1 MPTDTASRK
10 PVPQNLEAERAL
22 LGSVLLDNQTLNPA
36 LEHIHRNDFF
46 SESHRRIFEKMV
58 DLSERNRLID
68 VVTLAEELAK
78 EEWLEKVGGV
88 AYLTSLSDGVPAGT
102 SLSIT
107 EYARIIREKSLLR
120 RLINISENIISR
132 AQQDGDDAETVI
144 DLAQGQL
151 FEVAQEKVQSG
162 FLGIKK
168 IVPATVEKLTL
179 LRERKER
186 ITGIETG
193 FTKLDEMTAG
203 LQPGELIILAARPAV
218 GKTAMALNTAA
229 HAAIRRQ
236 KTVGIF
242 SLEMSKEALTTR
254 LFSSE
259 ARIDGHLLRTGL
271 SSDDEWKKKF
281 LPAMGRIAQAPIYIE
296 DTPALTI
303 MQIRAKARRQAA
315 ERGLDLL
322 IVDYLQLITGG
333 GRFENRTQEVSF
345 ISRSLKSIAKELS
358 VPVLAL
364 SQLSR
369 ASEVRPGHRPQLSDL
384 RESGSIEQ
392 DADVVMFL
400 HRPDMYRSRDQE
412 HDHEDGG
419 ADEPAGR
426 TELII
431 SKQRNG
437 PTGAVPLVFLKPFAL
452 FENYTSMEESLD

>member
-1 MPTDTASRK
+1 MPTDTSSRK

-58 DLSERNRLID
+58 ELSERQRLVD

-88 AYLTSLSDGVPAGT
+88 AYLTSLSDDVPAGT

-151 FEVAQEKVQSG
+151 FEVAQQKVQSG
-162 FLGIKK
+162 FIGIKD
-168 IVPATVEKLTL
+168 IVKTSFGTIDVLFDRGQKV
-179 LRERKER
+179 
-186 ITGIETG
+186 TGIETG
-193 FTKLDEMTAG
+193 YVQLDSMTSG
-203 LQPGELIILAARPAV
+203 LQPGELVILAARPSV
-218 GKTAMALNTAA
+218 GKTALAMNIAA
-229 HAAIRRQ
+229 HAGIRKQ
-236 KTVGIF
+236 KSVGIF
-242 SLEMSKEALTTR
+242 SLEMSKESLVIR
-254 LFSSE
+254 LLCSE
-259 ARIDGHLLRTGL
+259 GRIDSHKLRTGV
-271 SSDDEWKKKF
+271 S
-281 LPAMGRIAQAPIYIE
+281 GREDWNRMSQALGRLAQSPLYIE
-296 DTPALTI
+296 DAPALSI

-322 IVDYLQLITGG
+322 IVDFLQLVTGG

-400 HRPDMYRSRDQE
+400 HRPDMYRPHDQE

-419 ADEPAGR
+419 ADEPAGK

-437 PTGAVPLVFLKPFAL
+437 PTGRVPLVFLKPFAL
-452 FENYTSMEESLD
+452 FENYTSMGESLD

>member
-1 MPTDTASRK
+1 MPTDTSSRK

-58 DLSERNRLID
+58 ELSERNRLVD
-68 VVTLAEELAK
+68 VVTLAEGLAK

-88 AYLTSLSDGVPAGT
+88 AYLTSLSDDVPAGT

-151 FEVAQEKVQSG
+151 FEVAQQKVQSG
-162 FLGIKK
+162 FIGIKD
-168 IVPATVEKLTL
+168 IVKTSFGTIDVLFDRGQKV
-179 LRERKER
+179 
-186 ITGIETG
+186 TGIETG
-193 FTKLDEMTAG
+193 YVQLDNMTSG
-203 LQPGELIILAARPAV
+203 LQPGELVILAARPSV
-218 GKTAMALNTAA
+218 GKTALAMNIAA
-229 HAAIRRQ
+229 HAGIRKQ
-236 KTVGIF
+236 KSVGIF
-242 SLEMSKEALTTR
+242 SLEMSKEALVIR
-254 LFSSE
+254 LLCSE
-259 ARIDGHLLRTGL
+259 GRIDSHKLRTGV
-271 SSDDEWKKKF
+271 S
-281 LPAMGRIAQAPIYIE
+281 GREDWNRMSQALGRLAQSPLYIE
-296 DTPALTI
+296 DAPALSI

-322 IVDYLQLITGG
+322 IVDFLQLITGG

-400 HRPDMYRSRDQE
+400 HRPDMYRPHDQE
-412 HDHEDGG
+412 QDPEDGG
-419 ADEPAGR
+419 ADEPAGK

-437 PTGAVPLVFLKPFAL
+437 PTGRVPLVFLKPFAL

>member
-1 MPTDTASRK
+1 MPTDTSSRK

-58 DLSERNRLID
+58 ELSERNRLVD

-88 AYLTSLSDGVPAGT
+88 AYLTSLSDDVPAGT

-151 FEVAQEKVQSG
+151 FEVAQQKVQSG
-162 FLGIKK
+162 FIGIKD
-168 IVPATVEKLTL
+168 IVKTSFGTIDVLFDRGQKV
-179 LRERKER
+179 
-186 ITGIETG
+186 TGIETG
-193 FTKLDEMTAG
+193 YVQLDSMTSG
-203 LQPGELIILAARPAV
+203 LQPGELVILAARPSV
-218 GKTAMALNTAA
+218 GKTALAMNIAA
-229 HAAIRRQ
+229 HAGIRKQ
-236 KTVGIF
+236 KSVGIF
-242 SLEMSKEALTTR
+242 SLEMSKESLVIR
-254 LFSSE
+254 LLCSE
-259 ARIDGHLLRTGL
+259 GRIDSHKLRTGV
-271 SSDDEWKKKF
+271 S
-281 LPAMGRIAQAPIYIE
+281 GREDWNRMSQALGRLAQSPLYIE
-296 DTPALTI
+296 DAPALSI

-322 IVDYLQLITGG
+322 IVDFLQLITGG

-345 ISRSLKSIAKELS
+345 ISRNLKSIAKELS

-400 HRPDMYRSRDQE
+400 HRPDMYRPHDQE
-412 HDHEDGG
+412 QDPEDGG
-419 ADEPAGR
+419 ADEPAGK

-437 PTGAVPLVFLKPFAL
+437 PTGRVPLVFLKPFAL
-452 FENYTSMEESLD
+452 FENYTSMEGSLD